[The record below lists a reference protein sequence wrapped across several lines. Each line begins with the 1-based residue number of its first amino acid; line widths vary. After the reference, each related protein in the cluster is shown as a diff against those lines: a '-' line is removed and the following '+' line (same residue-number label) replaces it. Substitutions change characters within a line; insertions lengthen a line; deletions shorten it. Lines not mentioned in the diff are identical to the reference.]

1 MGANFGAKSAVERA
15 RKEEM
20 ERLGVSQ
27 DMLDAAQDIGLA
39 LQQSLD
45 GLEATRA
52 SLETQQSLARRLDR
66 DATEL
71 YEKAKTAM
79 TTTTSSSSSSSSSS
93 SEDEARKLLLKR
105 TEVQD
110 KLKSVLVQ
118 CAAEKR
124 RMETMEENVRVIEA
138 RALEIDALLQR
149 TVGAKARQDAS
160 FSSSSSSSMMDGDF
174 SLSRE
179 DPLLQKFRDLGIK

>member
-45 GLEATRA
+45 GLDATRA

-79 TTTTSSSSSSSSSS
+79 STSSG
-93 SEDEARKLLLKR
+93 EDEARKLLLKR
-105 TEVQD
+105 TEIQD
-110 KLKSVLVQ
+110 KLKNVLVQ

-124 RMETMEENVRVIEA
+124 RMETMEENVRVMEA

-160 FSSSSSSSMMDGDF
+160 LSSSTMDMAGDF

>member
-1 MGANFGAKSAVERA
+1 MGANFGAKNAVERA

-39 LQQSLD
+39 LQQSFE

-71 YEKAKTAM
+71 YEKAKIAM
-79 TTTTSSSSSSSSSS
+79 TSTSSSGS
-93 SEDEARKLLLKR
+93 SEDEARKFLLKR

-118 CAAEKR
+118 CAADKR

-138 RALEIDALLQR
+138 RALEVDALLQR
-149 TVGAKARQDAS
+149 TVGATARQNAS
-160 FSSSSSSSMMDGDF
+160 IEMGDF